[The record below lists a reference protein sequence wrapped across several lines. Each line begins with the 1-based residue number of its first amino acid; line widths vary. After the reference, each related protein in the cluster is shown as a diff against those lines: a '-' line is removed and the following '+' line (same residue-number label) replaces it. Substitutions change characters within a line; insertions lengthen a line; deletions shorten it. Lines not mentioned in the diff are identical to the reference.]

1 MSSFC
6 SQCGKPYPEHD
17 PSCLVLRLAQQ
28 ALPPL
33 AKKTPFSNATPKP
46 ANNEPHAAQPCTPV
60 NKAAPHAFGPL
71 NKFIWI
77 LAFAPLI
84 GMVLEYAIAHIFY
97 SSSYAA
103 NAAVGNGYFFW
114 VTLLLNIGLCTLDEK
129 HLRNHSINTQP
140 IGAAWLVPVYIFK
153 RSKHLQD
160 GPVYFYLWIG
170 TLVTAAIFS
179 I

>member
-6 SQCGKPYPEHD
+6 SQCGKPTPEHD
-17 PSCLVLRLAQQ
+17 PSCLVHRLAQQ
-28 ALPPL
+28 PLPPL
-33 AKKTPFSNATPKP
+33 AEKTPFANPAPKP
-46 ANNEPHAAQPCTPV
+46 ADNAPQTAQPLPPLG
-60 NKAAPHAFGPL
+60 KAERQYFGPL
-71 NKFIWI
+71 NKFIWV

-84 GMVLEYAIAHIFY
+84 GMFLEYTIAHIFY

-103 NAAVGNGYFFW
+103 NAALSNGYFFW

-129 HLRNHSINTQP
+129 YLKKHGIDTQP

-160 GPVYFYLWIG
+160 GPVYFYLWIV
-170 TLVTAAIFS
+170 TLIAAIIFS
-179 I
+179 A

>member
-1 MSSFC
+1 MANTSHASD
-6 SQCGKPYPEHD
+6 CG
-17 PSCLVLRLAQQ
+17 SLRLRVVGVDWGCGGQ
-28 ALPPL
+28 ASRDIYGRC
-33 AKKTPFSNATPKP
+33 AGSR
-46 ANNEPHAAQPCTPV
+46 
-60 NKAAPHAFGPL
+60 
-71 NKFIWI
+71 
-77 LAFAPLI
+77 
-84 GMVLEYAIAHIFY
+84 
-97 SSSYAA
+97 
-103 NAAVGNGYFFW
+103 GNGHGFR
-114 VTLLLNIGLCTLDEK
+114 K